1 MAQKG
6 EVEEAG
12 WHDHV
17 LEDAPFGDGHFF
29 EFHTFDDDVSVV
41 YYKRE
46 SKHVIRMVGIYD
58 HDTIP
63 SE

>member
-1 MAQKG
+1 M
-6 EVEEAG
+6 
-12 WHDHV
+12 
-17 LEDAPFGDGHFF
+17 LEHAPFGDGHFF
-29 EFHTFDDDVSVV
+29 EFHTFDDDVLVV